1 MPHYTIDLLTNFLGL
16 TGASSLGVSSIY
28 YGYISLKYGKRKA
41 KKVLKTI
48 KKIVFFGIVLLAI
61 FWVVKSTPTP

>member
-16 TGASSLGVSSIY
+16 TRASSIGLSTIY

-41 KKVLKTI
+41 KKILKTI
-48 KKIVFFGIVLLAI
+48 KKFVIFGIILLAI
-61 FWVVKSTPTP
+61 FWVVK